1 MFSIELDNNFSSEK
15 INNIYEHEAADNCF
29 LIFIGGEYVQVLD
42 QVMEKVETISKKI
55 GLHPLGLFI
64 PEDNNSQFTN
74 YADGADFPLV
84 ICKVSLYYTILYHIY
99 FHFIQLVILEHH
111 FLDIQLLPSFPGHQA
126 DSRCCIL
133 HAVSWPL
140 QHSSC
145 ETDHVQQWNSQ

>member
-64 PEDNNSQFTN
+64 PEDNNSQYTN

-84 ICKVSLYYTILYHIY
+84 ICKVCLYYTILYHIMYIFSFYTASY
-99 FHFIQLVILEHH
+99 FGTPFFRYSTSSKFSWVPSRFKVLHSTCSVLANTALIL
-111 FLDIQLLPSFPGHQA
+111 
-126 DSRCCIL
+126 
-133 HAVSWPL
+133 
-140 QHSSC
+140 
-145 ETDHVQQWNSQ
+145 

>member
-64 PEDNNSQFTN
+64 PEDNNSQYTN

-84 ICKVSLYYTILYHIY
+84 ICKVCLYYTILYHIY

-111 FLDIQLLPSFPGHQA
+111 VFRYSTSSKFSWVPSRFKVLHSTCSVLA
-126 DSRCCIL
+126 NTALIL
-133 HAVSWPL
+133 
-140 QHSSC
+140 
-145 ETDHVQQWNSQ
+145 